1 MDNKKIDDF
10 MRTTA
15 GKNIPDSGEVK
26 ASPNM
31 QILGEYL
38 TGFSAPPFLEKG
50 YWCAPPPTS

>member
-38 TGFSAPPFLEKG
+38 TGFSAPPRF
-50 YWCAPPPTS
+50 

>member
-1 MDNKKIDDF
+1 MDYKKIDDS

-15 GKNIPDSGEVK
+15 GKEIPDSGEVK

-38 TGFSAPPFLEKG
+38 TGFSAPPHF
-50 YWCAPPPTS
+50 